1 MATEE
6 QKQRGRKRRRD
17 RSVDPDD
24 FMDVDDGEGRAKS
37 S

>member
-6 QKQRGRKRRRD
+6 QKQRGRKRKRD
-17 RSVDPDD
+17 RSVDSND